1 MRDLKLPVVIAVFLV
16 VVAAGVGVQQIY
28 YQKRVIDPLS
38 DDAHAIEGVESVQLV
53 SRGDGLKDV
62 WITLEP
68 GARIEE
74 VYPQVEMLANANLR
88 ASFGRV
94 VVQDNR
100 NPRLSEAYHRI
111 HFAVQQ
117 GISTGLF
124 AHMAEEIDRQLREE
138 EGIIHRVYVGDRH
151 VFVHLHD
158 DEGDLYQVV
167 PRHSSLVVSE
177 SGVAGGRI
185 GW

>member
-1 MRDLKLPVVIAVFLV
+1 MDVRDLKLPVVIAVFLV

-28 YQKRVIDPLS
+28 YQKRVIDPLP

-88 ASFGRV
+88 GIVRARRGPRQSH
-94 VVQDNR
+94 
-100 NPRLSEAYHRI
+100 PRLSEAYHRI
-111 HFAVQQ
+111 HFAVQK
-117 GISTGLF
+117 GSAPASLRTWLKRSIGSLERKRASSTVFMSVIDMSLSTCTTTRAISTKWSRGTPLSSF
-124 AHMAEEIDRQLREE
+124 RS
-138 EGIIHRVYVGDRH
+138 
-151 VFVHLHD
+151 
-158 DEGDLYQVV
+158 QV
-167 PRHSSLVVSE
+167 
-177 SGVAGGRI
+177 
-185 GW
+185 